1 MITLSTYPTTPE
13 RPVTRAEI
21 DRLTAIIWWIK
32 GYIAGAGDNP
42 EPCPFG
48 DNHIEALRRAR
59 VDLRKLL
66 NSQGG

>member
-1 MITLSTYPTTPE
+1 METTE
-13 RPVTRAEI
+13 HTMQDLA
-21 DRLTAIIWWIK
+21 DIIWWIK
-32 GYIAGAGDNP
+32 GYIAGAGDNL

-66 NSQGG
+66 NSKGG